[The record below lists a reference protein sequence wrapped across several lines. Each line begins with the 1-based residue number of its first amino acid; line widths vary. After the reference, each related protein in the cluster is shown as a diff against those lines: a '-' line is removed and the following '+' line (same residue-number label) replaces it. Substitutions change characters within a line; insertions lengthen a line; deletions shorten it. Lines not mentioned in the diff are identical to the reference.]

1 MSTSTAISIQSAFD
15 LNNQRAYEDWR
26 DRKLDNY
33 PDKAEQ
39 LIVEINDP
47 MQLTKAEHQA
57 IAERCNKSNM
67 AIYSS
72 KAVSNPG
79 GNLDKR
85 IALQLAR
92 QFGLHKLDHNMGA
105 DDDGI
110 TSLQVSHTEGR
121 EHYIPYTRKAIHWHT
136 DGYYNSLNK
145 QVHALCLHC
154 VRPAQE
160 GGENA
165 LLDHEMAYIRLRDKN
180 PEHIHALMQPEAM
193 SIPAN
198 INKGTL
204 IRPER
209 CGPVFSVRSNN
220 TLHMRYTERMQSI
233 NWFKNSATQAAV
245 AALEQLLHS
254 GDSAIYRCTL
264 QPGQGLISNNVL
276 HDRSAFIDE
285 KNATRLLYRLRY
297 FNALNL
303 G

>member
-1 MSTSTAISIQSAFD
+1 MSVSTAINPRSAFD

-26 DRKLDNY
+26 DKKLHNY

-57 IAERCNKSNM
+57 IKERCNKANM
-67 AIYSS
+67 AIYIS
-72 KAVSNPG
+72 KAGSNP
-79 GNLDKR
+79 DKQ

-92 QFGLHKLDHNMGA
+92 QFALYKLDHNMGA

-121 EHYIPYTRKAIHWHT
+121 EHYIPYTRRAIHWHT
-136 DGYYNSLNK
+136 DGYYNSLNR

-154 VRPAQE
+154 VRPAWE

-165 LLDHEMAYIRLRDKN
+165 LLDHEVAYIRLRDKN
-180 PEHIHALMQPEAM
+180 PEHIHALMQSEAM

-198 INKGTL
+198 MNKGVV

-209 CGPVFSVRSNN
+209 CGPVFSVRNNN
-220 TLHMRYTERMQSI
+220 TLHMRYTERTHNI
-233 NWFKNSATQAAV
+233 NWFKDSATQAAV

-254 GDSAIYRCTL
+254 DDPAIYRCTL

-276 HDRSAFIDE
+276 HDRSVFIDE
-285 KNATRLLYRLRY
+285 KTSTRLLYRLRY

-303 G
+303 D